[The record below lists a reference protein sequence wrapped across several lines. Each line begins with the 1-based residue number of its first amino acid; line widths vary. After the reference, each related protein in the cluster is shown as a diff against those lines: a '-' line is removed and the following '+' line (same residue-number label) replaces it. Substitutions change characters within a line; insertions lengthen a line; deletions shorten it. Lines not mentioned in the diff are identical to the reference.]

1 MSKAQGWILAA
12 LILTALINIFS
23 SPQAIGLLTQG
34 HPIQAADIGNPLFAL
49 YWVVALIAL
58 LLFADAEPTLAGWI
72 AAIILLGALLY
83 KWLPALQVLL
93 KGGK

>member
-23 SPQAIGLLTQG
+23 SPQAIGLLSQG
-34 HPIQAADIGNPLFAL
+34 HPIKAADLGSPLFVL

-58 LLFADAEPTLAGWI
+58 LLFADAEPALAGWI

-83 KWLPALQVLL
+83 KGLPALQVLL
-93 KGGK
+93 QGGK

>member
-23 SPQAIGLLTQG
+23 SPQAIGLLKQG
-34 HPIQAADIGNPLFAL
+34 HPIKAADLPNPLYAV
-49 YWVVALIAL
+49 YWVAALFAL
-58 LLFADAEPTLAGWI
+58 LLFADVEPVIAGWI

-83 KWLPALQVLL
+83 KGLPALQVLL
-93 KGGK
+93 NGGK